1 MNKLTFGIVIIAT
14 VLSFLMLLTP
24 SCKKT
29 TPATCD
35 GSNPTYESEIK
46 DIINA
51 NCNSSSCHA
60 SGSSNGDLTTF
71 AKLKSYLDNGKF
83 KSEVLD
89 KQSMPKGG
97 AKLTS
102 AQLGK
107 ITCWKDNG
115 YPEK

>member
-1 MNKLTFGIVIIAT
+1 MNKLKTGIVIVTTA
-14 VLSFLMLLTP
+14 LSLSVIFTP

-35 GSNPTYESEIK
+35 GSSPTYESEIK
-46 DIINA
+46 GIISA
-51 NCNSSSCHA
+51 NCNSSSCHG

-71 AKLKSYLDNGKF
+71 SKLKTYLDNGKF

-97 AKLTS
+97 AKLSST
-102 AQLGK
+102 QLSK
-107 ITCWKDNG
+107 ITCWKDSG